1 MSSDLARNADRLA
14 MVKLRQ
20 MSEHEKCSRV
30 GLVYLS
36 SDKLWECDAVVGEH
50 SARAREENV
59 FKAVAK
65 CHLRFLELV
74 NPLGGNQ

>member
-1 MSSDLARNADRLA
+1 MSSDLTRNADRLA

-20 MSEHEKCSRV
+20 MSEHEKCNRV
-30 GLVYLS
+30 GLVYLN
-36 SDKLWECDAVVGEH
+36 SDKLWECDVVVDGR
-50 SARAREENV
+50 SARAREADV

-74 NPLGGNQ
+74 KPT